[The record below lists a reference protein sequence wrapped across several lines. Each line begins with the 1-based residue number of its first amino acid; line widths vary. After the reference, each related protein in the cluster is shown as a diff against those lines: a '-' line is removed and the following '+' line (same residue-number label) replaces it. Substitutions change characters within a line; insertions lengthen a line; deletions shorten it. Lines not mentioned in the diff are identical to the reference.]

1 MLRPPREY
9 FDHTG
14 DVGVRLT
21 APSLPELFRQATLAF
36 TEIVTDPRTLSASVV
51 EDLTVQADTREDLLV
66 EWLNELLYR
75 FEVRNLLPVDAEV
88 QVSESDKLCTLSARI
103 RSESFTATQHPI
115 KVLIKGVTYHQLEV
129 RRTATGWET
138 SVVFDI

>member
-14 DVGVRLT
+14 DVGVRIT
-21 APSLPELFRQATLAF
+21 APNLAELFRQATMAF
-36 TEIVTDPRTLSASVV
+36 AEILTDPRTVNAATSEAVAIEAATL
-51 EDLTVQADTREDLLV
+51 EDLLV

-75 FEVRNLLPVDAEV
+75 FEVRNLLPADAELT
-88 QVSESDKLCTLSARI
+88 VSETDAGWMLNARVQ
-103 RSESFTATQHPI
+103 SESFVPNQHPI

-129 RRTATGWET
+129 VRNIHGWET
-138 SVVFDI
+138 AVVFDI

>member
-1 MLRPPREY
+1 MLRPSREY

-21 APSLPELFRQATLAF
+21 APSLPELFRQALLAF
-36 TEIVTDPRTLSASVV
+36 TEILTDSSTLNATAV
-51 EDLTVQADTREDLLV
+51 EDVTIQADALDDLLV

-75 FEVRNLLPVDAEV
+75 FEVRNLLPVDVEV
-88 QVSESDKLCTLSARI
+88 QVSESDKVCTLTARI
-103 RSESFTATQHPI
+103 QSEPFTAARHPI

-129 RRTATGWET
+129 HRTAHGCET
-138 SVVFDI
+138 SVV